1 MYCIFS
7 VFFFTSVFLSWM
19 IAQFFLPH
27 GFEDELKQKRKEK
40 QALWVFLTCTIVL
53 SFCSSLAAY
62 NIEQNKEEAI
72 IEAAANFEFWKKAHN
87 FKIKQDSIMMREFEF
102 GMRYQFQLD
111 ELNGPIVNVTCYID
125 HCEVTDFGK

>member
-1 MYCIFS
+1 
-7 VFFFTSVFLSWM
+7 M